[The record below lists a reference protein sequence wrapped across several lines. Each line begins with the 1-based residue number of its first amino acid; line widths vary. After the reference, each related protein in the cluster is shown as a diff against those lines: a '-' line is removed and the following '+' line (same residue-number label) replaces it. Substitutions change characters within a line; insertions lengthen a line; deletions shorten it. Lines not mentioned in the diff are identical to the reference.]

1 MLSNLLS
8 LDNKCLERIC
18 SFLSTRSLVRFAKV
32 CPRLYDIVQG
42 HCISRYKTCEFFNV
56 SKMTLPEIVRFFL
69 LAGAG
74 IESLERYAAIKHRD
88 IVIDL
93 MATYCPQM
101 KTLVLINCDLD
112 DNSMSI
118 LKNLKTLQTLTLAS
132 SARLTGKHINNLV
145 HLTHLNLYNCSNMR
159 TSHLIQIFKDVPN
172 LRALDMREC
181 RQMTPELFTE
191 MVKYCKQ
198 LEVLKTSCPEFPYS
212 CVAILPNLKELV
224 LSEYIPGATT
234 QIVLLQELVA
244 NKAKQ
249 LEVLEIYSENSL
261 NFEHVSLISKLKHL
275 KVLNVANNQVV
286 NDDALVK
293 FGKLKQLEVLTIRRC
308 VSITNQGVLK
318 LLQSCSLLYRL
329 NVQYCT
335 KITNEFVINVI
346 PVLSDNR
353 SHNRKKPFLLLVD
366 PELLDEKTLA
376 LFKQYTIAV
385 KEFLIKI
392 DTEMSESDL
401 AYGPYWKKR
410 PLSDGEDSDETSRD

>member
-132 SARLTGKHINNLV
+132 SARLT
-145 HLTHLNLYNCSNMR
+145 
-159 TSHLIQIFKDVPN
+159 
-172 LRALDMREC
+172 
-181 RQMTPELFTE
+181 
-191 MVKYCKQ
+191 
-198 LEVLKTSCPEFPYS
+198 
-212 CVAILPNLKELV
+212 
-224 LSEYIPGATT
+224 
-234 QIVLLQELVA
+234 
-244 NKAKQ
+244 
-249 LEVLEIYSENSL
+249 
-261 NFEHVSLISKLKHL
+261 
-275 KVLNVANNQVV
+275 
-286 NDDALVK
+286 
-293 FGKLKQLEVLTIRRC
+293 
-308 VSITNQGVLK
+308 
-318 LLQSCSLLYRL
+318 
-329 NVQYCT
+329 
-335 KITNEFVINVI
+335 
-346 PVLSDNR
+346 VLSDNR

-366 PELLDEKTLA
+366 PDLLDEKTLA

-385 KEFLIKI
+385 KELLIKI

-401 AYGPYWKKR
+401 AYGPYWKKK